1 MRVLALYEYPPS
13 PSGLATQGDLLYQ
26 GLRQL
31 GVEVQPV
38 HLEANQ
44 EKEWYYRWFRP
55 DVVVGVG
62 YWGYTPY
69 LVLHPQRFG
78 MQAVPWLVA
87 DGYIANYREVLNGLP
102 LILVTSNWV
111 KQVYARDGI
120 NPDLIEVLPVGC
132 DPDRFHPRPRRD
144 PQVQALREALGV
156 GPDELMLLTVGG
168 DAASKGRA
176 GGDAGA
182 GADQAR
188 RPALALCVQSLA
200 AAAHGE
206 TEPARPGT
214 GGAAGDCGPDPLR
227 HRLRLPQLHA
237 VSARRL

>member
-31 GVEVQPV
+31 GAEVQPV

-55 DVVVGVG
+55 NVVVGVG
-62 YWGYTPY
+62 YWGYVPY

-87 DGYIANYREVLNGLP
+87 DGYIANYREVLNDLP

-111 KQVYARDGI
+111 KQVYSRDGI
-120 NPDLIEVLPVGC
+120 NPELIEVLPVGC
-132 DPDRFHPRPRRD
+132 DPDRFYPRPPPRPAGPGAARGPRR
-144 PQVQALREALGV
+144 
-156 GPDELMLLTVGG
+156 
-168 DAASKGRA
+168 RA
-176 GGDAGA
+176 GGVDAADGGRRRGFERGA
-182 GADQAR
+182 GSNAR
-188 RPALALCVQSLA
+188 AFQ
-200 AAAHGE
+200 
-206 TEPARPGT
+206 
-214 GGAAGDCGPDPLR
+214 D
-227 HRLRLPQLHA
+227 HA
-237 VSARRL
+237 